1 MTAPVA
7 ERDIAAARADVVHGK
22 LTAAGLYPARW
33 PGMYRAVAPVP
44 TREHMDAIFRATG
57 ATEWETHLREEE
69 DGTHWWQTY
78 AAVGGVRVEITAD
91 ADPRL
96 DVPEGGAS

>member
-7 ERDIAAARADVVHGK
+7 ERD
-22 LTAAGLYPARW
+22 LTAALDAAGLRPCRW
-33 PGMYRAVAPVP
+33 PGVYRATVPVP
-44 TREHMDAIFRATG
+44 TQERMDAITRATG

-78 AAVGGVRVEITAD
+78 AAVGSVRVEITAD

-96 DVPEGGAS
+96 DVPGGEA